1 MRKPAVGGTSAVD
14 KAAAGTAVGDT
25 ASMAAADRPGTRAG
39 PNTAADRVAGIRYL
53 NCWNQR

>member
-1 MRKPAVGGTSAVD
+1 MD

-39 PNTAADRVAGIRYL
+39 PSTVADRVASIRHL
-53 NCWNQR
+53 NCWDKS